1 MIKKLLLSLTLILG
15 VFLLYLLFWPVFIQP
30 IAFISAEPPPMTG
43 IYQPN
48 DHLKKIERLGDDIGF
63 GPEAVAFDAQGRIYT
78 GIENG
83 NIIRI
88 RFDASNANQRE
99 IFANTNGRPLGMEF
113 DAVGNLIVADAE
125 KGLLSVAP
133 DGTITVLADRAD
145 DQPILFADDL
155 DIASD
160 GIIYFSDASIYP
172 ITDKLVTELMDGRP
186 HGRLL
191 AYDPKSKTT
200 RVLLNDLYFANG
212 VTLSPD
218 ESFVLVNETI
228 AYRVT
233 RYWLSGENQG
243 QSDFFIENLPG
254 VPDNITHNGKE
265 TYWLALVSQ
274 RIPAIEFLQA
284 HPFIR
289 KILMRLPS
297 AWKPT
302 PTPTRYGFVLGLSQ
316 EGKVIHNLQ
325 DPSGEFASVVTSAE
339 EHDGMLYLGTIGDS
353 AIKRIIAP

>member
-1 MIKKLLLSLTLILG
+1 MIKKFVLGLTIMVG
-15 VFLLYLLFWPVFIQP
+15 VLLLYLLFWPVPIQP
-30 IAFISAEPPPMTG
+30 IALISAEPPPLTG

-48 DHLKKIERLGDDIGF
+48 DRLKKIERLGDGIGF

-78 GIENG
+78 GMENG
-83 NIIRI
+83 NIIR
-88 RFDASNANQRE
+88 FEANASKHD
-99 IFANTNGRPLGMEF
+99 IFANTKGRPLGMEF
-113 DAVGNLIVADAE
+113 DATGNLIVADAE

-133 DGTITVLADRAD
+133 DGTITVLADKAD
-145 DQPILFADDL
+145 AQPILFADDL

-172 ITDKLVTELMDGRP
+172 ITDKMVTELMDGRP

-218 ESFVLVNETI
+218 ESFVLVNETV
-228 AYRVT
+228 AYRIT
-233 RYWLSGENQG
+233 RYWLTGQNQG

-254 VPDNITHNGKE
+254 VPDNISHNGRE
-265 TYWLALVSQ
+265 TYWLALISQ
-274 RIPAIEFLQA
+274 RIPALEFLQA

-289 KILMRLPS
+289 KIIMRLPS
-297 AWKPT
+297 AWQPT

-325 DPSGEFASVVTSAE
+325 DPSGEFASVVTSVK
-339 EHDGMLYLGTIGDS
+339 EHDGMLYLGTISDS
-353 AIKRIIAP
+353 AIKRITAP